1 MKQKKIILGL
11 VGPIA
16 SGKGTIAAYLEK
28 QHHASTYR
36 FSTIMRDVLIRLH
49 LPLNRQNLQDIST
62 ILRQNFGEDLFARI
76 IAENV
81 IKDKNEI
88 ITVDGIRRLADIE
101 YLQKIPE
108 FKLIN
113 IIADPEI
120 RYQRLIQ
127 RSENQDDGQI
137 SYARFLTD
145 HEREADAEIPRVMQQ
160 AKLSI
165 SNNGTL
171 DRLYEQVERILRID

>member
-28 QHHASTYR
+28 QHHTSTYR

-49 LPLNRQNLQDIST
+49 LPLNRKNLQDIST
-62 ILRQNFGEDLFARI
+62 LLRQNFGEDLFARV

-81 IKDKNEI
+81 TKDNNSI

-108 FKLIN
+108 FKLIK

-120 RYQRLIQ
+120 RYQRLTQ
-127 RSENQDDGQI
+127 RRENQDDGQI
-137 SYARFLTD
+137 SYKKFLAD
-145 HEREADAEIPRVMQQ
+145 HEREAEAEIPIVMQQ

-165 SNNGTL
+165 HNNDPL
-171 DRLYEQVERILRID
+171 NLLYEQVEKILQID

>member
-49 LPLNRQNLQDIST
+49 LPLNRKNLQDIST
-62 ILRQNFGEDLFARI
+62 LLRKNFGEDLFARI

-81 IKDKNEI
+81 TKDNNKI
-88 ITVDGIRRLADIE
+88 VAVDGIRRLADIQ

-108 FKLIN
+108 FKLIK
-113 IIADPEI
+113 IIANPEI
-120 RYQRLIQ
+120 RYQRLVQ
-127 RSENQDDGQI
+127 RGENQDDGQA
-137 SYARFLTD
+137 SYEKFLAD
-145 HEREADAEIPRVMQQ
+145 HKREADAQIPIVMEKT
-160 AKLSI
+160 KLSVG
-165 SNNGTL
+165 NDGTFNQ
-171 DRLYEQVERILRID
+171 LYGQIEKILQID